1 MSSCILHKV
10 VVWERKR
17 SAESLKCIVESVSV
31 RGLCLLSACWLCSSG
46 AAMWKA
52 VVSSFLVRVRRRF
65 EAVHADAT
73 NGAQMVRVLGESYA
87 TSGATG
93 AAALAIALNLV
104 PL

>member
-1 MSSCILHKV
+1 M
-10 VVWERKR
+10 R
-17 SAESLKCIVESVSV
+17 SAESLKCIVESVS
-31 RGLCLLSACWLCSSG
+31 
-46 AAMWKA
+46 
-52 VVSSFLVRVRRRF
+52 VRRRF